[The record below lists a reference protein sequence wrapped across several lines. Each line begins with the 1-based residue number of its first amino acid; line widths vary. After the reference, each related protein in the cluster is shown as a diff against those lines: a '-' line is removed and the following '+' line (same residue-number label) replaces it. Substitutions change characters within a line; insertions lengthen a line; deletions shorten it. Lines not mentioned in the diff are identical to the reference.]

1 MALSGLGT
9 SLLGGITGHVTLKV
23 TPEVLTSKST
33 EVANRVNKMKT
44 YFNDLKTLM
53 EKTSAYWEGEAG
65 DKHRQMY
72 KDLLDEV
79 DEILRR
85 LGEHPVDLVTIAQK
99 YSDVE
104 LKIQEEIQ
112 SLPGDILL

>member
-1 MALSGLGT
+1 MALEGLGA
-9 SLLGGITGHVTLKV
+9 SLMGGITGHVTLKV
-23 TPEVLTSKST
+23 TPEVLTSKSS
-33 EVANRVNKMKT
+33 EVANRVTKMKT
-44 YFNDLKTLM
+44 YFDDLKALM

-72 KDLLDEV
+72 KDLIEEV

-112 SLPGDILL
+112 ALPGDILV